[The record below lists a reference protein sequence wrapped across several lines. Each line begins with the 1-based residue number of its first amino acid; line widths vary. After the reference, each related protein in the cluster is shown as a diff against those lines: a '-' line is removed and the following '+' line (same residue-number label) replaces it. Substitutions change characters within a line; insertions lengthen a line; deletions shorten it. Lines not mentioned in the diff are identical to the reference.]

1 MESPCASVS
10 EWVSQSVSGQECDF
24 FQKFF
29 FQFFSKNFFLRLQ
42 KCMHAFGVRLDYN
55 NTFWQI
61 DILLDQHLDKSIIIL
76 NCIALHCIIII
87 KTFYWTFPPSRLWFF
102 RLQHFPTVI
111 TKMHAY
117 FWSLIKLCIY
127 NIINLWTYKFIIL

>member
-1 MESPCASVS
+1 MPTL
-10 EWVSQSVSGQECDF
+10 WVRRLGFGTVFTNIILLWIRNFEKHRTFSNF
-24 FQKFF
+24 FFKFF
-29 FQFFSKNFFLRLQ
+29 FFKIFFSIFFLRLQ
-42 KCMHAFGVRLDYN
+42 KCMHAFGVKLDYN

-76 NCIALHCIIII
+76 NC
-87 KTFYWTFPPSRLWFF
+87 FPTLIFF

-127 NIINLWTYKFIIL
+127 NINLWTYKFIIL